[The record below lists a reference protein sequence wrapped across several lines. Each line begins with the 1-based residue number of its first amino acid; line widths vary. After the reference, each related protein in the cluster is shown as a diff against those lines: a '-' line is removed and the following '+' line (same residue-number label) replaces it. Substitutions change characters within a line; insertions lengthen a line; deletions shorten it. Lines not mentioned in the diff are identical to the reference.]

1 MELQVHESVLKKY
14 HSIVTVTFNLFC
26 NSVDEIKQRTTSGLE
41 SSRSITSKFP
51 LLCTGQNS
59 SSPPSLLSGSI
70 WLIPA
75 GRVWPVWCVSLQWPG
90 QDSPS
95 TQLPPLWWL
104 LKDLVLKWQSQRSRH
119 FLHHWWWGAAALE
132 SCLEVQS
139 LWVICQVSTTCIT
152 RTNTVTKTKQN
163 NKMNECS
170 IPIIRT

>member
-75 GRVWPVWCVSLQWPG
+75 GRVTSMMCVSSMTRAG
-90 QDSPS
+90 
-95 TQLPPLWWL
+95 
-104 LKDLVLKWQSQRSRH
+104 QSQH
-119 FLHHWWWGAAALE
+119 PAAPTVVTIKGPCIEMAEPKVKAFLAPLVMGGSGPRELLGG
-132 SCLEVQS
+132 SKPLGYLS
-139 LWVICQVSTTCIT
+139 S
-152 RTNTVTKTKQN
+152 
-163 NKMNECS
+163 
-170 IPIIRT
+170 